1 MYDGDERVQKLID
14 MARALEGMPRNTS
27 THAAGVVITKLPV
40 EHYVPLSKNDD
51 TVVTQYPMTTIE
63 ELGLLKM
70 DFLGLRNLTV
80 IAEAEAEIRKT
91 EPEFSMAHIPDD
103 DPNIYTMLAEGKT
116 QGVFQMESA
125 GMTGVCVSMKPT
137 SIEDL
142 TAIVALY
149 RPGPMDS
156 IPKFIANKQN
166 AQRVTYKTPLL
177 EPILRVTYGCIVYQ
191 EQVIEIFRTLAGY
204 SMGQADN
211 IRRAISLSLI
221 HI

>member
-1 MYDGDERVQKLID
+1 
-14 MARALEGMPRNTS
+14 
-27 THAAGVVITKLPV
+27 
-40 EHYVPLSKNDD
+40 
-51 TVVTQYPMTTIE
+51 MTTIE

-91 EPEFSMAHIPDD
+91 EPEFSMDRIPDD
-103 DPNIYTMLAEGKT
+103 DPHIYTMLSEGKT

-137 SIEDL
+137 SMEDL

-156 IPKFIANKQN
+156 IPRFISNKLN
-166 AQRVTYKTPLL
+166 AQKVTYKNAAS
-177 EPILRVTYGCIVYQ
+177 G
-191 EQVIEIFRTLAGY
+191 
-204 SMGQADN
+204 ADSPCH
-211 IRRAISLSLI
+211 IRLHCLPGTGD
-221 HI
+221 